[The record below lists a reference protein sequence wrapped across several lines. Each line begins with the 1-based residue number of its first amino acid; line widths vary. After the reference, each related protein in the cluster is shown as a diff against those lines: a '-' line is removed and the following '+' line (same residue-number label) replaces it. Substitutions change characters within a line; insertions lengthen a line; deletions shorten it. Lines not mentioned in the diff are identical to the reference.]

1 MTTVLDFLRSAATK
15 NHGKAGEAQGGN
27 SAITKAKRRG
37 SVPEGESAVWGKPI
51 HMSWSGKQLQRT
63 LSQQLHLAITICTKT
78 SRRRFI

>member
-1 MTTVLDFLRSAATK
+1 MEKQEKRKVATVQSRK
-15 NHGKAGEAQGGN
+15 Q
-27 SAITKAKRRG
+27 RG